1 MARKPLSP
9 GCHPKSIQTKIS
21 IRVSNMAAVKFKQVN
36 KRWGNAT
43 ALQSIDLHLEIGEFS
58 VLLGPSGCGKTTT
71 LRLIAGLE
79 TPSSGQIEIFGD
91 DVTSQPPAARGVSM
105 VFQNYALFPHLSV
118 AENIAFGLKIRKAHK
133 SEVEQRLVRVLDLL
147 GLSALRERKPSQLSG
162 GQQQRVALARALVA
176 DARLCLMDE
185 PLSNLDAK
193 LRQSMREELRSL
205 QQKLELSLVYVT
217 HDQTEAM
224 SMADRVVLLK
234 DGQIEQIAT
243 ASEIYQKPASL
254 FVAQFIGSN
263 KMNLL
268 PLSEGRIAGTDIL
281 ASAPEDAT
289 SLGIR
294 PEDIGLGGNIDATVT
309 HTEFTGADL
318 LIHAQV
324 GTQII
329 TARADGKAV
338 IQPQAQVKLGWK
350 PDHQHW
356 FDSRGLRI
364 V

>member
-1 MARKPLSP
+1 MTDMTAV
-9 GCHPKSIQTKIS
+9 QFQN
-21 IRVSNMAAVKFKQVN
+21 VSKT
-36 KRWGNAT
+36 WGNTT
-43 ALQSIDLHLEIGEFS
+43 ALQPTDLELGAGEFS

-79 TPSSGQIEIFGD
+79 TPSSGTIRIFGD
-91 DVTSQPPAARGVSM
+91 DVTRTEPAARGVSM

-118 AENIAFGLKIRKAHK
+118 EENVAFGLKIRKTNK
-133 SEVEQRLVRVLDLL
+133 PEIEQRLARVLDLL
-147 GLSALRERKPSQLSG
+147 GLAALRDRKPSQLSG

-193 LRQSMREELRSL
+193 LRQSMREELRAL

-234 DGQIEQIAT
+234 DGKIEQM
-243 ASEIYQKPASL
+243 ASPTVIYQQPASL
-254 FVAQFIGSN
+254 FVAQFIGST
-263 KMNLL
+263 KMNVL
-268 PLSEGRIAGTDIL
+268 PVAAGCIAGTDI
-281 ASAPEDAT
+281 AVPGPDAAT

-294 PEDIGLGGNIDATVT
+294 PEDLRFDGSVDATVT

-318 LIHAQV
+318 LVHMQV
-324 GTQII
+324 GSHPI

-338 IQPQAQVKLGWK
+338 IQPKAKVKLGWQ
-350 PDHQHW
+350 PSSQHW
-356 FDSRGLRI
+356 FDAQGLR
-364 V
+364 VS

>member
-1 MARKPLSP
+1 M
-9 GCHPKSIQTKIS
+9 T
-21 IRVSNMAAVKFKQVN
+21 AVEFKQVS
-36 KRWGNAT
+36 KTWGSTT
-43 ALQSIDLHLEIGEFS
+43 ALQPTELELGAGEFS

-79 TPSSGQIEIFGD
+79 TPSTGTIRIFGD
-91 DVTSQPPAARGVSM
+91 DVTHAPPAARGVSM

-118 AENIAFGLKIRKAHK
+118 QENVAFGLKIRKTEK
-133 SEVEQRLVRVLDLL
+133 GEIEERLSRVLDLL
-147 GLSALRERKPSQLSG
+147 GLGALRERKPSQLSG

-193 LRQSMREELRSL
+193 LRQSMREELRAL

-224 SMADRVVLLK
+224 SMADRVVLLR
-234 DGQIEQIAT
+234 DGKIEQIASPT
-243 ASEIYQKPASL
+243 EIYQQPASL
-254 FVAQFIGSN
+254 FVAQFIGST
-263 KMNLL
+263 KMNVL
-268 PLSEGRIAGTDIL
+268 PVRDKCIESTDVTV
-281 ASAPEDAT
+281 SAPENAV

-294 PEDIGLGGNIDATVT
+294 PEDISFEGSVDATVT

-318 LIHAQV
+318 LVHMQV
-324 GTQII
+324 GHHPI

-338 IQPQAQVKLGWK
+338 IQPHTQVKLGWQ
-350 PDHQHW
+350 PSSQHW
-356 FDSRGLRI
+356 FDAQGLRI
-364 V
+364 S

>member
-1 MARKPLSP
+1 M
-9 GCHPKSIQTKIS
+9 TD
-21 IRVSNMAAVKFKQVN
+21 MTAVQFKQVS
-36 KRWGNAT
+36 KTWGNTT
-43 ALQSIDLHLEIGEFS
+43 ALQPTDLELGAGEFS

-79 TPSSGQIEIFGD
+79 LASTGTIRLFGD
-91 DVTSQPPAARGVSM
+91 DVTTAPPAARGVSM

-118 AENIAFGLKIRKAHK
+118 AENVVFGLKIRKTSK
-133 SEVEQRLVRVLDLL
+133 TEIEGRLARVLDLL

-193 LRQSMREELRSL
+193 LRQSMREELRAL

-224 SMADRVVLLK
+224 SMADRVVLLR
-234 DGQIEQIAT
+234 DGRIEQIASPT
-243 ASEIYQKPASL
+243 EIYQKPASM
-254 FVAQFIGSN
+254 FVAQFIGST
-263 KMNLL
+263 KMNVL
-268 PLSEGRIAGTDIL
+268 PVHAGVIEGTEVAVPGP
-281 ASAPEDAT
+281 AEAA

-294 PEDIGLGGNIDATVT
+294 PEDIGFEGPIDAIVT

-318 LIHAQV
+318 LVHMQV
-324 GTQII
+324 GIHPI

-338 IQPQAQVKLGWK
+338 FEHNARVKLGWQASS
-350 PDHQHW
+350 QHW
-356 FDSRGLRI
+356 FDAKGLRI
-364 V
+364 S

>member
-1 MARKPLSP
+1 M
-9 GCHPKSIQTKIS
+9 TN
-21 IRVSNMAAVKFKQVN
+21 VTDMAAVEFKQVS
-36 KRWGNAT
+36 KIWGSTT
-43 ALQSIDLHLEIGEFS
+43 ALHPTDLELGKGEFS

-79 TPSSGQIEIFGD
+79 TPSAGTVHIFGD
-91 DVTSQPPAARGVSM
+91 DVTQAPPAARGVSM

-118 AENIAFGLKIRKAHK
+118 AENVAFGLKIRKTGKA
-133 SEVEQRLVRVLDLL
+133 EIDQRLERVLELL
-147 GLSALRERKPSQLSG
+147 GLAALRERKPSQLSG

-193 LRQSMREELRSL
+193 LRQSMREELRAL

-224 SMADRVVLLK
+224 SMADKVVLLK
-234 DGQIEQIAT
+234 DGRIEQIAPPT
-243 ASEIYQKPASL
+243 TIYQKPASL
-254 FVAQFIGSN
+254 FVAQFIGST
-263 KMNLL
+263 KMNVL
-268 PLSEGRIAGTDIL
+268 PVEGGRIKGTEIEVSGPAG
-281 ASAPEDAT
+281 AT

-294 PEDIGLGGNIDATVT
+294 PEDIGFGGAFDATVT

-318 LIHAQV
+318 LVHMQV
-324 GTQII
+324 GSCQI

-338 IQPQAQVKLGWK
+338 IQPHAQVKLGWQ
-350 PDHQHW
+350 PSSQHW
-356 FDSRGLRI
+356 FDAHGLRI

>member
-1 MARKPLSP
+1 M
-9 GCHPKSIQTKIS
+9 T
-21 IRVSNMAAVKFKQVN
+21 AVEFKQVS
-36 KRWGNAT
+36 KSWGNTT
-43 ALQSIDLHLEIGEFS
+43 ALQPTDLELGAGEFS

-79 TPSSGQIEIFGD
+79 TPSTGTIRIFGD
-91 DVTSQPPAARGVSM
+91 DVTHTQPAARGVSM

-118 AENIAFGLKIRKAHK
+118 EENVAFGLKIRKAAKH
-133 SEVEQRLVRVLDLL
+133 EIERRLVRVLDLL
-147 GLSALRERKPSQLSG
+147 GLAALRDRKPSQLSG

-176 DARLCLMDE
+176 DAKLCLMDE

-205 QQKLELSLVYVT
+205 QQKLALSLVYVT

-234 DGQIEQIAT
+234 DGKIEQIASPT
-243 ASEIYQKPASL
+243 KIYQQPASL
-254 FVAQFIGSN
+254 FVAQFIGST
-263 KMNLL
+263 KMNVL
-268 PLSEGRIAGTDIL
+268 PLAAGCLEGTNIRMPG
-281 ASAPEDAT
+281 PEGAV

-294 PEDIGLGGNIDATVT
+294 PEDIGFDGPIEATVT

-318 LIHAQV
+318 LVHMQV
-324 GTQII
+324 GNLPI

-338 IQPQAQVKLGWK
+338 IEPNAQVKLGWQ
-350 PDHQHW
+350 PSSQHW
-356 FDSRGLRI
+356 FDAQGLRI
-364 V
+364 S

>member
-1 MARKPLSP
+1 M
-9 GCHPKSIQTKIS
+9 IIDVTD
-21 IRVSNMAAVKFKQVN
+21 MTAVEFKQVS
-36 KRWGNAT
+36 KTWGNTT
-43 ALQSIDLHLEIGEFS
+43 ALHPSDLELGAGEFS

-79 TPSSGQIEIFGD
+79 TASTGSIRLFGD
-91 DVTSQPPAARGVSM
+91 DVTHTPPAGRGLSM

-118 AENIAFGLKIRKAHK
+118 AENVVFGLKIRRASK
-133 SEVEQRLVRVLDLL
+133 SEIEDRLKRVLDLL
-147 GLSALRERKPSQLSG
+147 GLTALRERKPSQLSG

-193 LRQSMREELRSL
+193 LRQSMREELRAL

-234 DGQIEQIAT
+234 DGKIEQID
-243 ASEIYQKPASL
+243 SPELIYQKPASL
-254 FVAQFIGSN
+254 FAAQFIGGT
-263 KMNLL
+263 KMNVV
-268 PLSEGRIAGTDIL
+268 PLANGCIAGTNVAVAGPDN
-281 ASAPEDAT
+281 AT

-294 PEDIGLGGNIDATVT
+294 PEDIGLEGSIDASVN

-318 LIHAQV
+318 LVH
-324 GTQII
+324 TQLGPHTI

-338 IQPQAQVKLGWK
+338 IQPNAQIKLAWK
-350 PDHQHW
+350 TSSQHW
-356 FDSRGLRI
+356 FDAQGLRI
-364 V
+364 S

>member
-1 MARKPLSP
+1 
-9 GCHPKSIQTKIS
+9 
-21 IRVSNMAAVKFKQVN
+21 MAAVKFKEVS
-36 KRWGNAT
+36 KTWGNTT
-43 ALQSIDLHLEIGEFS
+43 ALQATNLELGAGEFS

-79 TPSSGQIEIFGD
+79 TPSSGEIQIFGD
-91 DVTSQPPAARGVSM
+91 DVTNAPPAARGVSM

-118 AENIAFGLKIRKAHK
+118 AENVVFGLKIRKASN
-133 SEVEQRLVRVLDLL
+133 SEIEQRLKRVLDLL
-147 GLSALRERKPSQLSG
+147 GLSQLRERKPSQLSG

-193 LRQSMREELRSL
+193 LRQSMREELRAL

-234 DGQIEQIAT
+234 DGKIEQIASPT
-243 ASEIYQKPASL
+243 TIYQQPASL
-254 FVAQFIGSN
+254 FVAQFIGST
-263 KMNLL
+263 KMNVL
-268 PLSEGRIAGTDIL
+268 PIENGCIAGTEIKL
-281 ASAPEDAT
+281 AAPAGAT

-294 PEDIGLGGNIDATVT
+294 PEDISLEGDIEATIS

-318 LIHAQV
+318 LVH
-324 GTQII
+324 TQIGPHPL

-338 IQPQAQVKLGWK
+338 LVPHAKVKLGWQ
-350 PDHQHW
+350 PSSLHW
-356 FDSRGLRI
+356 FDAQGLRI
-364 V
+364 S

>member
-1 MARKPLSP
+1 M
-9 GCHPKSIQTKIS
+9 TD
-21 IRVSNMAAVKFKQVN
+21 MTAVEFKQVS
-36 KRWGNAT
+36 KSWGNTT
-43 ALQSIDLHLEIGEFS
+43 ALQPTDLELGAGEFS

-79 TPSSGQIEIFGD
+79 TPSTGTIRIFGD
-91 DVTSQPPAARGVSM
+91 DVTHTQPAARGVSM

-118 AENIAFGLKIRKAHK
+118 EENVAFGLKIRKAAKH
-133 SEVEQRLVRVLDLL
+133 EIERRLVRVLDLL
-147 GLSALRERKPSQLSG
+147 GLAALRDRKPSQLSG

-176 DARLCLMDE
+176 DAKLCLMDE

-205 QQKLELSLVYVT
+205 QQKLALSLVYVT

-234 DGQIEQIAT
+234 DGSIEQIASPT
-243 ASEIYQKPASL
+243 KIYQQPASL
-254 FVAQFIGSN
+254 FVAQFIGST
-263 KMNLL
+263 KMNVL
-268 PLSEGRIAGTDIL
+268 PLAAGCLEGTNIRMPG
-281 ASAPEDAT
+281 PEGAV

-294 PEDIGLGGNIDATVT
+294 PEDIGFDGPIEATVT

-318 LIHAQV
+318 LVHMQV
-324 GTQII
+324 GNLPI

-338 IQPQAQVKLGWK
+338 IEPNAQVKLGWQ
-350 PDHQHW
+350 PSSQHW
-356 FDSRGLRI
+356 FDAQGLRI
-364 V
+364 S